1 MRPDPTAPDR
11 AGPPTARGTG
21 VSTGQAA
28 VQRTDPTVPTASNT
42 EQRDPIGA
50 AAELL
55 AHRGVPG
62 IGEKLL
68 TEHADDTTGHCRAC
82 YSSSGAFPVWPCNL
96 WLIGSEVQRMV
107 TEDGAVNSPR
117 QAAPSTFKLAATPG
131 GLRAGRGHHKPTRLR
146 GP

>member
-11 AGPPTARGTG
+11 AGRQTARGTVG
-21 VSTGQAA
+21 STSQAA
-28 VQRTDPTVPTASNT
+28 VRRTDPTVSTAPNT
-42 EQRDPIGA
+42 KQRGPIGA

-82 YSSSGAFPVWPCNL
+82 YSYLGVFPVWPCNL

-107 TEDGAVNSPR
+107 TEDGAADSPR
-117 QAAPSTFKLAATPG
+117 RAAPTTVKPAATSG
-131 GLRAGRGHHKPTRLR
+131 GSRAGRGCSRPT
-146 GP
+146 